1 MSYSPSSPRKIQL
14 PYYEQDINRWGTA
27 HMMLDHAHE
36 LCQPITS
43 FLNGADELF
52 SPITTLRK
60 KGRLVKH
67 IEWSTFKLVEQDWIH
82 VVDTKDILA
91 DANNIQ
97 QVFSSEKQP
106 TLWITVMCILP
117 SDTWHLMSSP
127 VRLPP

>member
-1 MSYSPSSPRKIQL
+1 
-14 PYYEQDINRWGTA
+14 
-27 HMMLDHAHE
+27 MLDHAHE
-36 LCQPITS
+36 LHQPIAS

-67 IEWSTFKLVEQDWIH
+67 IEWSTFKLVEQDWIR
-82 VVDTKDILA
+82 VVDTKDILV

-106 TLWITVMCILP
+106 TLWHALP
-117 SDTWHLMSSP
+117 ALE
-127 VRLPP
+127 RLLSAREKKKANPHYALYIEALEAFGGMGQGRLVC